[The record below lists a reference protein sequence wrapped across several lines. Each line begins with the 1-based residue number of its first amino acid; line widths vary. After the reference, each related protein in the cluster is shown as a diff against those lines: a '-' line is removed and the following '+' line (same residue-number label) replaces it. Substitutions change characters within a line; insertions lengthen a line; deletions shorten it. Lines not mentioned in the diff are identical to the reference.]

1 MTSKKLTEKPLK
13 RRRFMKTAV
22 GLTLAPIAIG
32 LWGCGGSN
40 SASDSSTTS
49 NSSSSNNN
57 TDSNAEPEED
67 FDGWPSGGTSAMT
80 SDFPDDSLFDTASVC
95 SVALTGSQTEGP
107 CYFQSDY
114 LDDISYEQT
123 GLPMMLC
130 LQLIDEACNPLSGY
144 EIEVWHCDVDGV
156 YSGDTSDSADA
167 SGFNSA
173 FCTGNEVDALSAK
186 WFRGIAVTDA
196 SGRINLKSCFPGWY
210 SSRAIHIHFRI
221 RRNNT
226 DQLVSQFGFSDS
238 FCQDICT
245 NHPDYSHRG
254 EPDTLLGQDTV
265 FGSDY
270 NEYTFSVSQNEDGSL
285 LAYKRIIISD

>member
-1 MTSKKLTEKPLK
+1 MKRVIPYRVMKLKY
-13 RRRFMKTAV
+13 
-22 GLTLAPIAIG
+22 GIA
-32 LWGCGGSN
+32 
-40 SASDSSTTS
+40 
-49 NSSSSNNN
+49 
-57 TDSNAEPEED
+57 
-67 FDGWPSGGTSAMT
+67 
-80 SDFPDDSLFDTASVC
+80 
-95 SVALTGSQTEGP
+95 
-107 CYFQSDY
+107 
-114 LDDISYEQT
+114 
-123 GLPMMLC
+123 ML
-130 LQLIDEACNPLSGY
+130 
-144 EIEVWHCDVDGV
+144 DGV

-167 SGFNSA
+167 RGFNSA
-173 FCTGNEVDALSAK
+173 FCTGNEADALRAK